1 MKFVKTADICYEDY
15 TKQMSRVQDNFNS
28 DLVKTRKGKDSF
40 KPLFCKS
47 NFYQNNIENFKI
59 IESMIN
65 TQIHLSTQQKVIFW
79 IVLLSLLRRPDDWFG
94 GTTSEKRLSSE
105 SVLKFENSPHI
116 IKMNFSFYEITQK
129 CQIEWPSK
137 LDQNLS
143 FFDFINIIKIKP
155 LPEIALQALVNILTH
170 SYPIE
175 VLNYEPS
182 PYELLKIQTQSYRII
197 TFDPDFTKWSETL
210 YGHRDPLSFWLHD
223 CIHAEHFFAH
233 PEQMQMQIGF
243 YRFVDT
249 ALESNFLASQQL
261 SDDFNSAF
269 NYLISD
275 MNTHPLHLLKTF
287 KAILDIHL
295 NAVSTDVWIQA
306 ILANTNNQRQIE
318 ALRNINTAYF
328 SSEDCDI
335 SLQHLKGLG
344 AQSYQK

>member
-1 MKFVKTADICYEDY
+1 MNRTQDI
-15 TKQMSRVQDNFNS
+15 FNS

-40 KPLFCKS
+40 KPLFCKIE
-47 NFYQNNIENFKI
+47 FYQNNTHNF
-59 IESMIN
+59 ETIN
-65 TQIHLSTQQKVIFW
+65 SFISSETHLSTQQKIILW
-79 IVLLSLLRRPDDWFG
+79 IVLLSLLRRPHDWFG
-94 GTTSEKRLSSE
+94 GITAQKRLST
-105 SVLKFENSPHI
+105 ENF
-116 IKMNFSFYEITQK
+116 IKNEKNLSTTRQDFSFFEITQK
-129 CQIEWPSK
+129 CQIEWPQK
-137 LDQNLS
+137 LDNSIS

-155 LPEIALQALVNILTH
+155 LPEIALQSLVNIFTH
-170 SYPIE
+170 AYPIE

-182 PYELLKIQTQSYRII
+182 PFELLEIQTQSYRII

-223 CIHAEHFFAH
+223 CIHAEHFFSH

-243 YRFVDT
+243 YRFVHK
-249 ALESNFLASQQL
+249 ALKSDFLASCQL
-261 SDDFNSAF
+261 SQEFNSAF

-295 NAVSTDVWIQA
+295 KEGACDVWTQA
-306 ILANTNNQRQIE
+306 ILANTNNKRQIE

-335 SLQHLKGLG
+335 SLQYLKGLG
-344 AQSYQK
+344 AHSYQK